1 MNSAWKEFLSKTN
14 ARVIAKKLIKGGW
27 RCSACS
33 RQFQRAG
40 TAGLHQTQSK
50 DCRDA
55 CGMIHPSR
63 VLAEI
68 VENEKELVEQ
78 KEEKDEVF
86 QNELASETKF

>member
-1 MNSAWKEFLSKTN
+1 MHL
-14 ARVIAKKLIKGGW
+14 
-27 RCSACS
+27 
-33 RQFQRAG
+33 
-40 TAGLHQTQSK
+40 TQSK

-86 QNELASETKF
+86 QNELASEINF